1 MSMTTINLNIR
12 RAMQRLDA
20 RDRPDSPAAV
30 TTVLRASHEALL
42 AFIRHANAELGQ
54 DSEACIS
61 RAELNLINGVY
72 AELLDNFLPMAHT
85 DQPLQALQIIE
96 RQKANQVHQE
106 LEELRRL
113 TEHARALSE
122 DAMRLAA
129 RASQLGDVLM
139 EDYQNLIHP

>member
-1 MSMTTINLNIR
+1 MNMTEINLNIR
-12 RAMQRLDA
+12 RALQRLDT
-20 RDRPDSPAAV
+20 RDRPDSSAAV

-61 RAELNLINGVY
+61 RAQLNLINGVY
-72 AELLDNFLPMAHT
+72 AELLDNFLAMAHT

-96 RQKANQVHQE
+96 CQKANQVHQE